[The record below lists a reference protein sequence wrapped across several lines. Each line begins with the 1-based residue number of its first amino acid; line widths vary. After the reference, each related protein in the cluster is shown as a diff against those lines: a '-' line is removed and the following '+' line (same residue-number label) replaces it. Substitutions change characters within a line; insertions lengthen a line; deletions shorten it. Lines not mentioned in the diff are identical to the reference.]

1 MEKKVRTSSEHLPI
15 YLSHIKLRII
25 FSKSN
30 AKSRFFKQ
38 NSLND
43 PDKANSEN
51 KFQLSKV
58 LGLAVRL
65 VG

>member
-51 KFQLSKV
+51 KF
-58 LGLAVRL
+58 
-65 VG
+65 